1 MVKMIF
7 VFIYI
12 LLYIDLPQNTGFNYM
27 VHTQTLDI
35 SPKLGR
41 GKNMSWYGSVLPN
54 NGHSVGIIQPS
65 AGWRTKIA
73 REVESNFLIRRN
85 D

>member
-1 MVKMIF
+1 MIF
-7 VFIYI
+7 VYIYI
-12 LLYIDLPQNTGFNYM
+12 YLPAPKHRFYM
-27 VHTQTLDI
+27 VHTQALDI

-41 GKNMSWYGSVLPN
+41 GKTMSWYGSVLPN